1 MHIKKLHS
9 LCIILLAVI
18 FCNNTQAQQLRYW
31 KQNATRAAGNSGTL
45 FTHQGTSDSALYNNY
60 GVCMDASGT
69 ALYIADFTNN
79 RVQKY
84 TIGAYTGTTV
94 AGATGVAGS
103 DNSHLSGPK
112 GVALDHLGNL
122 YVADY
127 GNDRVIMFTAA
138 SIAAATPGQTVA
150 SAVGTVVAGGNG
162 EGSAAN
168 QVNNP
173 TAVFVTTPDDTLWV
187 SEGVAN
193 KNTYRVV
200 KFPYGSTS
208 ATNGKLAAGCSGSG
222 CGMGNPANTSNLYLN
237 QGIYVDN
244 ATHTLYVADQGYSR
258 IQMYPVGITA
268 GTTVAGVAG
277 VQSGLGSVVTDSF
290 LKQPGDVIYDNASG
304 NLIIADC
311 QQARIMEWKPGAP
324 FGYRVLGT
332 GTFGTNPNQLFYPF
346 RFCMDASK
354 NLYVSDYGFNAVMKF
369 TDSALVDVP
378 HVNNLIQQVNL
389 VPNPSK
395 GTFNLDASVDASLN
409 GKSGWIIITD
419 MSGRTVHQDMCTV
432 NNNNINKQLNLSP
445 AIPNG
450 IYMLQLTIGD
460 QKFNSKFEVLK

>member
-31 KQNATRAAGNSGTL
+31 KVNGTRAAGNSGTL
-45 FTHQGTSDSALYNNY
+45 YTHQGTSDSALYNNY
-60 GVCMDASGT
+60 AVCMDGSGN
-69 ALYIADFTNN
+69 LYVADFTNN
-79 RVQKY
+79 RVQKWVP
-84 TIGAYTGTTV
+84 GAFIGTTV
-94 AGATGVAGS
+94 AGGNGSGTGL
-103 DNSHLSGPK
+103 NQFSGPK

-127 GNDRVIMFTAA
+127 GNDRVIMFTAS
-138 SIAAATPGQTVA
+138 SIASATLGQTSSTA
-150 SAVGTVVAGGNG
+150 TGTVVAGGNG
-162 EGSAAN
+162 SGSAAN

-173 TAVFVTTPDDTLWV
+173 TAVFITTPDDTLWI

-222 CGMGNPANTSNLYLN
+222 CGMGNPANTTNLYLN
-237 QGIYVDN
+237 QGIYVEN
-244 ATHTLYVADQGYSR
+244 STHTLYVADQGYSR
-258 IQMYPVGITA
+258 IQMYPAGITA

-277 VQSGLGSVVTDSF
+277 VQSGNGSVLVDSF
-290 LKQPGDVIYDNASG
+290 LKQPGDVIYDNGTG

-324 FGYRVLGT
+324 VGYRVLGT
-332 GTFGTNPNQLFYPF
+332 GNFGTNHNQLFYPF
-346 RFCMDASK
+346 RFCLDASK
-354 NLYVSDYGFNAVMKF
+354 NLYVSDYGLNAVIKF
-369 TDSALVDVP
+369 TDSAIVAVP
-378 HVNNLIQQVNL
+378 QVNNLIQQVNL

-395 GTFNLDASVDASLN
+395 GIFNLDATVDGSLN
-409 GKSGWIIITD
+409 GKSGWINITD
-419 MSGRTVHQDMCTV
+419 MSGRTVHHDICTV
-432 NNNNINKQLNLSP
+432 NNNTINKQLSLSP

-460 QKFNSKFEVLK
+460 QRFSSKFEVLK